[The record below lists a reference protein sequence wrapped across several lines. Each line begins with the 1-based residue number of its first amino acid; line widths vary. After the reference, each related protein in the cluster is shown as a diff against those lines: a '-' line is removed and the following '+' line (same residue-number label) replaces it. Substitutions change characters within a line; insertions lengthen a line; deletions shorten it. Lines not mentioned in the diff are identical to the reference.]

1 MKIYAKTGTS
11 NNQNDLWF
19 VGGTPYYVASCWC
32 GYDQQQKIPNST
44 IAQKMWSAVMS
55 KIHSGLEAKQFEDS
69 SYATERYYC
78 TKSGDL
84 ATSACPS
91 KAKGWYKQSNT
102 PGYCTQ
108 HSGTALGTASEVD
121 KQEAEASKEQQSS
134 STSSS
139 ASSSSSSSSGSS
151 SSQTSSASS
160 EGTSAE

>member
-1 MKIYAKTGTS
+1 
-11 NNQNDLWF
+11 
-19 VGGTPYYVASCWC
+19 
-32 GYDQQQKIPNST
+32 
-44 IAQKMWSAVMS
+44 MS

-134 STSSS
+134 SSSSSSS
-139 ASSSSSSSSGSS
+139 ASSSSSSSS
-151 SSQTSSASS
+151 